1 MQNEGHIQ
9 AGGVDIH
16 VNYNSGPFI
25 MDWNEDGK
33 KDLMTGE
40 QSPMSGNT
48 GNIRLYLNEGTNE
61 APVFGNYS
69 LINAGANP
77 IYLYRANPVVYDL
90 DTDGLKD
97 LIVGNDNGQ
106 VYFYENRGT
115 NAAPQFEITRDTL
128 KTTNGAVI
136 DAYYGSRVHFVDWTG
151 DGDLDMLISG
161 FDGFVQLYENNTITG
176 VEEGETQTI
185 FVAGPD
191 ITPNPITESALFAYS
206 LEKAAHVRVDIYSID
221 GRLVATP
228 MNRSEPSGQHQFTW
242 HARDVQ
248 GRKLPAG
255 IYLVRLTA
263 DSEMMTKT
271 MVITR

>member
-1 MQNEGHIQ
+1 M
-9 AGGVDIH
+9 
-16 VNYNSGPFI
+16 NSGPFI

-33 KDLMTGE
+33 KDLITGE

-48 GNIRLYLNEGTNE
+48 GNVRLYLNEGTNE

-69 LINAGANP
+69 LINAGASP
-77 IYLYRANPVVYDL
+77 IYIYRVNPVVYDL

-106 VYFYENRGT
+106 VYFYKNVGT
-115 NAAPQFEITRDTL
+115 NAAPQFNTTRDTL
-128 KTTNGAVI
+128 KTIHGVVI
-136 DAYYGSRVHFVDWTG
+136 DANAGSRVHFVDWTG

-176 VEEGETQTI
+176 IEEGEKQTI

-191 ITPNPITESALFAYS
+191 ITPNPTTESALFAYS
-206 LEKAAHVRVDIYSID
+206 LETPAHVRIDIYSID
-221 GRLVATP
+221 GRLIATP
-228 MNRSEPSGQHQFTW
+228 INQSESNGQHQFTW
-242 HARDVQ
+242 QARDAQ

-263 DSEMMTKT
+263 KSEMKTKSLIVT
-271 MVITR
+271 H

>member
-1 MQNEGHIQ
+1 MGHIQ
-9 AGGVDIH
+9 ASGVDIH

-25 MDWNEDGK
+25 VDWNEDGK

-69 LINAGANP
+69 LISAGGNP
-77 IYLYRANPVVYDL
+77 IYIYRVNPVVYDL

-106 VYFYENRGT
+106 VYFYKNVGT
-115 NAAPQFEITRDTL
+115 NAMPQFNTTRDTL
-128 KTTNGAVI
+128 KTRYGGVI
-136 DAYYGSRVHFVDWTG
+136 DANTGSRVHFVDWTG

-161 FDGFVQLYENNTITG
+161 FDGFIQLYENSTVTG
-176 VEEGETQTI
+176 VEEGEKQTI
-185 FVAGPD
+185 LVAGPD
-191 ITPNPITESALFAYS
+191 ITPNPVTESALFAYS
-206 LEKAAHVRVDIYSID
+206 LETPVHVRIDIYSID

-228 MNRSEPSGQHQFTW
+228 KNQSESSGQHQFTW
-242 HARDVQ
+242 RTRDTQ

-255 IYLVRLTA
+255 IYFVRLIAGSCISIETA
-263 DSEMMTKT
+263 
-271 MVITR
+271 VIMR